1 MEFIFKVLAGNS
13 RPNVGGR
20 CFARRKFAIS
30 GRFCPASQWLA
41 ARWSL
46 LECFATCHSRVL
58 PQTGPTT
65 QMWRI
70 FNLNGR
76 PNPTL
81 APPPLLCLHPRFLR
95 CWSGVHTLNKI
106 FPEMTWID
114 GGWFAFLI
122 ESGRG
127 ERGGWRWI
135 ESRSVTLTL
144 HCWDMLP
151 FPDVLYHYGLVLVLY
166 AIFSLIWLAGKVTV
180 FNTVALYH
188 TVIE

>member
-30 GRFCPASQWLA
+30 GRFCPASQWLG

-58 PQTGPTT
+58 PQSGPTT

-76 PNPTL
+76 PNPSI
-81 APPPLLCLHPRFLR
+81 ALHPRFVSTRLDRDLSKSDRVLR
-95 CWSGVHTLNKI
+95 AALWCLNTLEEKI
-106 FPEMTWID
+106 ERCLLQRMVLCERKKRVL
-114 GGWFAFLI
+114 FL
-122 ESGRG
+122 GRCLG
-127 ERGGWRWI
+127 A
-135 ESRSVTLTL
+135 SAARS
-144 HCWDMLP
+144 
-151 FPDVLYHYGLVLVLY
+151 
-166 AIFSLIWLAGKVTV
+166 
-180 FNTVALYH
+180 
-188 TVIE
+188 